1 MNVEHRMSNL
11 FSQLG
16 MDNSDAAIA
25 QFIFNNQLSAGTN
38 LLDAACWS
46 DSQRQFLKEH
56 VKMDDNWAMVIDQLN
71 AAMHQDQKQPT
82 YH

>member
-38 LLDAACWS
+38 LLDAAC
-46 DSQRQFLKEH
+46 
-56 VKMDDNWAMVIDQLN
+56 
-71 AAMHQDQKQPT
+71 
-82 YH
+82 